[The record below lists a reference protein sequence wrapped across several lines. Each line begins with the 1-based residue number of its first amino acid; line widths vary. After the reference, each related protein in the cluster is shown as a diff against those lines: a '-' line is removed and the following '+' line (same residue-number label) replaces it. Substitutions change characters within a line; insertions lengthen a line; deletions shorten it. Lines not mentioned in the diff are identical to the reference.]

1 MREEQ
6 ALEEEAKLF
15 QPTVSQANDILL
27 SASLRANES
36 ELERTERLAYVDGKR
51 REAIVAHLQQQH
63 FAQYTYRPQI
73 DSISARLARSKTDD
87 ELSAN
92 PHGKV
97 VKEELAR
104 KAADVAKAECPF
116 RPKLGKKSEQLAAST
131 GSRSALAPDSVDQLG
146 ERLAA
151 EQVDRA
157 ERLEKARRKV
167 EAEKLRECTF
177 HPQLGSPID
186 EQASGTSKPLVV
198 KGIARHME
206 LKMMAKRQAEDLAQ
220 REQKAFLI
228 DPPARAHPFTVPE
241 PFRLHESGPDE
252 RSEKRRAD
260 LEKERMQE
268 CTFAPQT
275 NEASVAALLRATAGD
290 AKAGYASGSTSTS
303 ASGSGYARKYAP

>member
-1 MREEQ
+1 MGPRPC
-6 ALEEEAKLF
+6 APLLEAYPPRCPPLNTRPF
-15 QPTVSQANDILL
+15 FPARTCLL
-27 SASLRANES
+27 R
-36 ELERTERLAYVDGKR
+36 
-51 REAIVAHLQQQH
+51 
-63 FAQYTYRPQI
+63 
-73 DSISARLARSKTDD
+73 
-87 ELSAN
+87 
-92 PHGKV
+92 
-97 VKEELAR
+97 
-104 KAADVAKAECPF
+104 
-116 RPKLGKKSEQLAAST
+116 
-131 GSRSALAPDSVDQLG
+131 QLG
-146 ERLAA
+146 ERLAV
-151 EQVDRA
+151 EQLERA